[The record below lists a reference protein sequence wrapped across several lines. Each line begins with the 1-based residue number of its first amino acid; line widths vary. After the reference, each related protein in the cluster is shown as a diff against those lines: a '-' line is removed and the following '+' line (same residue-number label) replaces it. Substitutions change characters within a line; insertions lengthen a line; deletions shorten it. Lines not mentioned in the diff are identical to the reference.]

1 MSLAF
6 HVMREDPDG
15 FTELLLPDGS
25 IFRAAF
31 PESFIWADLLK
42 FKLRILFQKPGDAS
56 LIFQRVKRT
65 GGIQKHSARLQHCC
79 GLGQNASLKF

>member
-1 MSLAF
+1 
-6 HVMREDPDG
+6 MREDPDG

-56 LIFQRVKRT
+56 LIFRGSNVQVEYRIIPPGFKHC
-65 GGIQKHSARLQHCC
+65 GGLRHEC
-79 GLGQNASLKF
+79 FF